1 MRRAPVS
8 VCILAT
14 PNTSPSTLFGL
25 SDVLGSVGS
34 AWETFVTGKTG
45 QPLFDVKIVAED
57 RKTFRCAQGVI
68 VSPECS
74 IADVD
79 RTDIVIVA
87 SFVMPASEFPVS
99 NNKVVLDWIVKQY
112 NSGATLS
119 SACTGAVLLAETG
132 LLDGCNATT
141 HWAYRDMFR
150 RCFPKVQ
157 LKLEQGLC
165 VSGEDSRIVTAGGTT
180 SWQELVLYLT
190 ARYFSTEDAS
200 NTAKF
205 WRLYNQERN
214 QAAYMAIPQGMPH
227 GDAVIEDC
235 QKWIKEH
242 YAVTN
247 PVSEMIKI
255 SKLSQKTFARRFK
268 RATGDRPMDYVHA
281 LRVDMA
287 KELLEKDNHVVDMVG
302 FEVGYEDPA
311 SFRRIFKRRVGM
323 TPGIYRRRFSQSRFE
338 NLA

>member
-1 MRRAPVS
+1 
-8 VCILAT
+8 
-14 PNTSPSTLFGL
+14 
-25 SDVLGSVGS
+25 
-34 AWETFVTGKTG
+34 
-45 QPLFDVKIVAED
+45 
-57 RKTFRCAQGVI
+57 
-68 VSPECS
+68 
-74 IADVD
+74 
-79 RTDIVIVA
+79 
-87 SFVMPASEFPVS
+87 
-99 NNKVVLDWIVKQY
+99 
-112 NSGATLS
+112 
-119 SACTGAVLLAETG
+119 
-132 LLDGCNATT
+132 
-141 HWAYRDMFR
+141 
-150 RCFPKVQ
+150 
-157 LKLEQGLC
+157 
-165 VSGEDSRIVTAGGTT
+165 
-180 SWQELVLYLT
+180 
-190 ARYFSTEDAS
+190 
-200 NTAKF
+200 
-205 WRLYNQERN
+205 
-214 QAAYMAIPQGMPH
+214 MAIPQGMPH

-255 SKLSQKTFARRFK
+255 SKPSQKTFARRFK